1 MNAYDVQMLLVEKLN
16 ELVDL
21 PITTHTLYQFKSNL
35 LDEVRELAERN
46 DVITIESLSEIQQM
60 KLIGM
65 ESEIL
70 RVFYALCLHWVPR
83 IIISDGASF
92 TEISKEDLADTTEHP
107 LVLGQ
112 FIFYVVGGELIVGIL
127 KPFEEF

>member
-21 PITTHTLYQFKSNL
+21 PITTHTLYRFKSNL

-46 DVITIESLSEIQQM
+46 DVITIDSLSEIQQM
-60 KLIGM
+60 KLIST

-83 IIISDGASF
+83 IIISDGVSF
-92 TEISKEDLADTTEHP
+92 TEISKENMADTTEHP

-112 FIFYVVGGELIVGIL
+112 FIFYVVDGELIVGIL
-127 KPFEEF
+127 K

>member
-1 MNAYDVQMLLVEKLN
+1 MNALEVQTLLIGELN
-16 ELVDL
+16 ELSGL
-21 PITTHTLYQFKSNL
+21 PVTSSTLYRYKANVLGKVKNL
-35 LDEVRELAERN
+35 VERD
-46 DVITIESLSEIQQM
+46 DVIIIDSLSEIQQM

-83 IIISDGASF
+83 IIISDGVSF
-92 TEISKEDLADTTEHP
+92 TEISKEDMTDTTEHP

>member
-1 MNAYDVQMLLVEKLN
+1 MNAYDVQTLLIGELN
-16 ELVDL
+16 ELSGL
-21 PITTHTLYQFKSNL
+21 PVTSSTLYRYKAKVLEKVKN
-35 LDEVRELAERN
+35 LAERN

-92 TEISKEDLADTTEHP
+92 TEISKEDLADTTEYP
-107 LVLGQ
+107 LVLSQ
-112 FIFYVVGGELIVGIL
+112 FIFYVVDGELIVGIL
-127 KPFEEF
+127 K

>member
-1 MNAYDVQMLLVEKLN
+1 MNAYNVQMLLVEKLN
-16 ELVDL
+16 ELVNL

-35 LDEVRELAERN
+35 LDEVREFAERN
-46 DVITIESLSEIQQM
+46 DVIIIDSLSEIQQM

-83 IIISDGASF
+83 IIISDGVSF
-92 TEISKEDLADTTEHP
+92 TEISKENMTDTTEHP
-107 LVLGQ
+107 LVLDQ
-112 FIFYVVGGELIVGIL
+112 FIFYVVGGGLIMGIL
-127 KPFEEF
+127 K